1 MALTQGMC
9 SSFKQESWL
18 GIHDLD
24 TNTLKLA
31 LYTASATLSPATTA
45 YTVPTLVGGVND
57 TGEVIG
63 TGYLTGGVELTNVQV
78 LLSGTT
84 AYVTFD
90 TPTWPIAAFTCRG
103 ALIYNSSQ
111 ANRAIAVL
119 DFGSDKVANGTF
131 TLQLPAATASSALL
145 RFA

>member
-1 MALTQGMC
+1 MAILQGMC

-24 TNTLKLA
+24 TDVLKMA
-31 LYTASATLSPATTA
+31 LYTAAADLSQATTA
-45 YTVPTLVGGVND
+45 YTP
-57 TGEVIG
+57 TGEISG
-63 TGYLTGGVELTNVQV
+63 TGYISGGIPLTGVQV

-84 AYVTFD
+84 AYVTFNN
-90 TPTWPIAAFTCRG
+90 PTWANASFVCRG
-103 ALIYNSSQ
+103 ALIYNTSK

-119 DFGSDKVANGTF
+119 DFGADKTASGTF
-131 TLQLPAATASSALL
+131 TVQLPAATAAAALL

>member
-1 MALTQGMC
+1 MALAQTLC

-24 TNTLKLA
+24 TDVLKMA
-31 LYTASATLSPATTA
+31 LYTSAASLGADTTV
-45 YTVPTLVGGVND
+45 YTV
-57 TGEVIG
+57 TGEVSG
-63 TGYLTGGVELTNVQV
+63 TNYTAGGVILTNVQV

-84 AYVTFD
+84 SYATFD
-90 TPTWPIAAFTCRG
+90 NPAWTGVSFTARG
-103 ALIYNSSQ
+103 ALIYNTSK

-119 DFGSDKVANGTF
+119 DFGADKFAGPNF
-131 TLQLPAATASSALL
+131 TVQLPAATATTALL

>member
-1 MALTQGMC
+1 MPILQGMC

-24 TNTLKLA
+24 TDTLKIA
-31 LYTASATLSPATTA
+31 LYTAAADLSQSTTV
-45 YTVPTLVGGVND
+45 YTTS
-57 TGEVIG
+57 GEVVGAGYTAGGEIIIG
-63 TGYLTGGVELTNVQV
+63 AQV

-84 AYVTFD
+84 AYLTFSN
-90 TPTWPIAAFTCRG
+90 PTWTGASFTCRG
-103 ALIYNSSQ
+103 ALIYNTTK

-119 DFGSDKVANGTF
+119 DFGADKTANGTF
-131 TLQLPAATASSALL
+131 TVQLPAATAAAALL

>member
-1 MALTQGMC
+1 MAIQQGMC

-24 TNTLKLA
+24 TDTLKLA
-31 LYTASATLSPATTA
+31 LYTAAADLSQATTA
-45 YTVPTLVGGVND
+45 YTA
-57 TGEVIG
+57 TGEVVG
-63 TGYLTGGVELTNVQV
+63 TGYTATGNTLTNVQV

-90 TPTWPIAAFTCRG
+90 NPVWSGASFVCRG
-103 ALIYNSSQ
+103 ALIYNASE

-119 DFGSDKVANGTF
+119 DFGADKTASGTF
-131 TLQLPAATASSALL
+131 TVQLPAATAASALL

>member
-1 MALTQGMC
+1 MALVQGMC

-24 TNTLKLA
+24 TDTLKLA
-31 LYTASATLSPATTA
+31 LYTSLASLGPSTTV
-45 YTVPTLVGGVND
+45 YTTDNQVTGLGYVAGG
-57 TGEVIG
+57 T
-63 TGYLTGGVELTNVQV
+63 TLTNVQV

-90 TPTWPIAAFTCRG
+90 NPVWYVASFVCRG
-103 ALIYNSSQ
+103 GLIYNETE

-119 DFGSDKVANGTF
+119 DFGADKTASGTF
-131 TLQLPAATASSALL
+131 TVQMPAASATTALL
-145 RFA
+145 RFV

>member
-1 MALTQGMC
+1 MAIQQGMC

-24 TNTLKLA
+24 TDTLKIA
-31 LYTASATLSPATTA
+31 LYTAAADLSQATTA
-45 YTVPTLVGGVND
+45 YTP
-57 TGEVIG
+57 TGEISG
-63 TGYLTGGVELTNVQV
+63 TGYTAGGVTLTNVQV

-90 TPTWPIAAFTCRG
+90 NPVWPNASFVCRG
-103 ALIYNSSQ
+103 ALIYNSSK

-119 DFGSDKVANGTF
+119 DFGADKTASGTF
-131 TLQLPAATASSALL
+131 TVQLPAATAAAALL

>member
-1 MALTQGMC
+1 MAILQGMC

-24 TNTLKLA
+24 TDVLKMA
-31 LYTASATLSPATTA
+31 LYTAAADLSQATTA
-45 YTVPTLVGGVND
+45 YTP
-57 TGEVIG
+57 TGEISG
-63 TGYLTGGVELTNVQV
+63 TGYISGGIPLTGVQV

-90 TPTWPIAAFTCRG
+90 NPVWPNASFVCRG
-103 ALIYNSSQ
+103 ALIYNSSE

-119 DFGSDKVANGTF
+119 DFGADKTASGTF
-131 TLQLPAATASSALL
+131 TVQLPAATAAAALL

>member
-1 MALTQGMC
+1 MAIQQGLC

-24 TNTLKLA
+24 TDALKMA
-31 LYTASATLSPATTA
+31 LYTAAADLGPSTTV
-45 YTVPTLVGGVND
+45 YTA
-57 TGEVIG
+57 TGEVSG
-63 TGYLTGGVELTNVQV
+63 TGYTAGGVTLTNVQV

-90 TPTWPIAAFTCRG
+90 NPVWANASFVCRG
-103 ALIYNSSQ
+103 ALIYNSTE

-119 DFGSDKVANGTF
+119 DFGADKTANGTF
-131 TLQLPAATASSALL
+131 TIQLPAATAASALL

>member
-1 MALTQGMC
+1 MAILQGMC

-24 TNTLKLA
+24 TDTLKMA
-31 LYTASATLSPATTA
+31 LYTAAADLSQATTV
-45 YTVPTLVGGVND
+45 YTTS
-57 TGEVIG
+57 GEVVGAGYTAGGETI
-63 TGYLTGGVELTNVQV
+63 TGAQV

-84 AYVTFD
+84 AYLVFNN
-90 TPTWPIAAFTCRG
+90 PSWSGASFVCRG
-103 ALIYNSSQ
+103 ALIYNASK

-119 DFGSDKVANGTF
+119 DFGADKTANGTF
-131 TLQLPAATASSALL
+131 TIQLPAATAAAALL

>member
-1 MALTQGMC
+1 MPILQGMC

-31 LYTASATLSPATTA
+31 LYTATADLSQATTA
-45 YTVPTLVGGVND
+45 YTPTN
-57 TGEVIG
+57 EISG
-63 TGYLTGGVELTNVQV
+63 TGYVSGGIPLTGVQV

-84 AYVTFD
+84 AYVTFNN
-90 TPTWPIAAFTCRG
+90 PVFANASFTCRG
-103 ALIYNSSQ
+103 GLIYNASQ

-119 DFGSDKVANGTF
+119 DFGADKTASGNF
-131 TLQLPAATASSALL
+131 TIQLPAATATTALL

>member
-1 MALTQGMC
+1 MAILQGMC

-24 TNTLKLA
+24 TDVLKMA
-31 LYTASATLSPATTA
+31 LYTAAADLSQATTA
-45 YTVPTLVGGVND
+45 YTP
-57 TGEVIG
+57 TGEVSG
-63 TGYLTGGVELTNVQV
+63 TGYTAGGVTLTNVQV

-90 TPTWPIAAFTCRG
+90 NPTWANASFTCRG
-103 ALIYNSSQ
+103 ALIYNTSK

-119 DFGSDKVANGTF
+119 DFGADKTASGMF
-131 TLQLPAATASSALL
+131 TVQLPAATAAAALL

>member
-1 MALTQGMC
+1 MALAQGLC

-24 TNTLKLA
+24 TDTLKIA
-31 LYTASATLSPATTA
+31 LYTASATLNQSTTVYTATDEVVGAGYTA
-45 YTVPTLVGGVND
+45 G
-57 TGEVIG
+57 GEV
-63 TGYLTGGVELTNVQV
+63 LVNVQV

-90 TPTWPIAAFTCRG
+90 NPSWSGASFTCRG
-103 ALIYNSSQ
+103 ALIYNSTK
-111 ANRAIAVL
+111 ADRAIAVL
-119 DFGSDKVANGTF
+119 DFGSDKTASGAF
-131 TLQLPAATASSALL
+131 TIQLPAATASSALI

>member
-1 MALTQGMC
+1 MC

-24 TNTLKLA
+24 TDVIKMA
-31 LYTASATLSPATTA
+31 LYTASADLSQATTA
-45 YTVPTLVGGVND
+45 YNVSTPGQVPAGA
-57 TGEVIG
+57 
-63 TGYLTGGVELTNVQV
+63 GYATGGVTLTNVQV

-90 TPTWPIAAFTCRG
+90 NPVWSGAAFVCRG
-103 ALIYNSSQ
+103 ALIYNSSE
-111 ANRAIAVL
+111 ADRAIAVI
-119 DFGSDKVANGTF
+119 DFGADKTASGTF
-131 TLQLPAATASSALL
+131 VVTLPQPTATTALL

>member
-1 MALTQGMC
+1 MAILQGMC

-24 TNTLKLA
+24 TDILKLA
-31 LYTASATLSPATTA
+31 LYTASADLSQATTV
-45 YTVPTLVGGVND
+45 YTQ
-57 TGEVIG
+57 TGEVVG
-63 TGYLTGGVELTNVQV
+63 TGYLAGGIPLTGVQV

-84 AYVTFD
+84 AYVTFNN
-90 TPTWPIAAFTCRG
+90 PVWSGASFTCRG
-103 ALIYNSSQ
+103 GLIYNETE

-119 DFGSDKVANGTF
+119 DFGADKTASGTF
-131 TLQLPAATASSALL
+131 TIPMPAATATTALL

>member
-1 MALTQGMC
+1 MAIQQGMC

-24 TNTLKLA
+24 TDTLKIA
-31 LYTASATLSPATTA
+31 LYTAAADLGPSTTA
-45 YTVPTLVGGVND
+45 YNVATAGQVAGAGYTAGGEII
-57 TGEVIG
+57 TGA
-63 TGYLTGGVELTNVQV
+63 QV

-84 AYVTFD
+84 AYLTFNN
-90 TPTWPIAAFTCRG
+90 PTWSGASFTCRG
-103 ALIYNSSQ
+103 ALIYNTSK

-119 DFGSDKVANGTF
+119 DFGADKTASGTF
-131 TLQLPAATASSALL
+131 TVQLPAATAAAALL

>member
-1 MALTQGMC
+1 MAIQQGMC

-24 TNTLKLA
+24 TDTLKLA
-31 LYTASATLSPATTA
+31 LYTAAADLSQATTA
-45 YTVPTLVGGVND
+45 YTAA
-57 TGEVIG
+57 GEVVG
-63 TGYLTGGVELTNVQV
+63 TGYIAGGIPLVNVQV

-90 TPTWPIAAFTCRG
+90 NPVWPNASFVCRG
-103 ALIYNSSQ
+103 GLIYNSSK

-119 DFGSDKVANGTF
+119 DFGADKTASGTF
-131 TLQLPAATASSALL
+131 TVQLPAATAASALL

>member
-1 MALTQGMC
+1 MC

-24 TNTLKLA
+24 TDALKIA
-31 LYTASATLSPATTA
+31 LYTAAADLSQATTV
-45 YTVPTLVGGVND
+45 YTP
-57 TGEVIG
+57 TGETSG
-63 TGYLTGGVELTNVQV
+63 TGYISGGIPLTGAQV

-84 AYVTFD
+84 AYLTFD
-90 TPTWPIAAFTCRG
+90 NPTWANASFVCRG
-103 ALIYNSSQ
+103 ALIYNASK

-119 DFGSDKVANGTF
+119 DFGGDKTASGLF
-131 TLQLPAATASSALL
+131 TVQLPAATAASALL

>member
-1 MALTQGMC
+1 MAIQQGMC

-18 GIHDLD
+18 AIHDLD
-24 TNTLKLA
+24 TDTLKMA
-31 LYTASATLSPATTA
+31 LYTAAADLSQATTA
-45 YTVPTLVGGVND
+45 YTA
-57 TGEVIG
+57 TGEVVG
-63 TGYLTGGVELTNVQV
+63 TGYTATGNTLTNVQV

-90 TPTWPIAAFTCRG
+90 NPVWSGASFVCRG
-103 ALIYNSSQ
+103 ALIYNASE

-119 DFGSDKVANGTF
+119 DFGADKTASGTF
-131 TLQLPAATASSALL
+131 TVQLPAATAASALL

>member
-1 MALTQGMC
+1 MAILQGMC

-24 TNTLKLA
+24 TDVLKMA
-31 LYTASATLSPATTA
+31 LYTAAADLSQATTA
-45 YTVPTLVGGVND
+45 YTP
-57 TGEVIG
+57 TGEVSG
-63 TGYLTGGVELTNVQV
+63 TGYTAGGETITGAQV

-90 TPTWPIAAFTCRG
+90 NPTWANASFVCRG
-103 ALIYNSSQ
+103 ALIYNSTE

-119 DFGSDKVANGTF
+119 DFGADKTASGTF
-131 TLQLPAATASSALL
+131 TVQLPAATAAAALL